1 MTDKISYALGFIIA
15 NNFLASGIKSVD
27 ADTFAE
33 AMKDVFSGKQPK
45 LSYEEAKELI
55 DTFFTRIQ
63 NEEKEL
69 NLAAGKEY
77 AEIMKHKSG
86 VVTLPSGVQYEIL
99 EKGDGPKPQKTDTVE
114 VHYHGTLINGTVFD
128 SSRERGKPATFPV
141 SAVIPGWTEVL
152 QLMPVGSKW
161 RVVIPSHLAYGER
174 GAGSLIKPNMTL
186 VFEIELL
193 GIEEHQ

>member
-1 MTDKISYALGFIIA
+1 MTDKISYALGLSIA

-45 LSYEEAKELI
+45 LSYEEAKKLI

-99 EKGDGPKPQKTDTVE
+99 EKGDGPKPKKTDTVE

>member
-1 MTDKISYALGFIIA
+1 MTDKISYALGLSIA

-27 ADTFAE
+27 ADTFTE

>member
-1 MTDKISYALGFIIA
+1 MTDKISYALGLSIA

-33 AMKDVFSGKQPK
+33 AMKDVFSGKQPQ

-99 EKGDGPKPQKTDTVE
+99 EKGDGPKPKKTDTV
-114 VHYHGTLINGTVFD
+114 D

>member
-1 MTDKISYALGFIIA
+1 MTDKISYALGLSIA

-86 VVTLPSGVQYEIL
+86 VVTLSSGVQYEIL
-99 EKGDGPKPQKTDTVE
+99 EKGDGPKPKKTDTVE

>member
-1 MTDKISYALGFIIA
+1 MTDKISYALGLSIA

-27 ADTFAE
+27 ADTFVE
-33 AMKDVFSGKQPK
+33 AMKDVFSGKQPQ

-99 EKGDGPKPQKTDTVE
+99 EKGDGPKPKKTDTVE